1 MAATVAKLPRKA
13 KTPLPLQ
20 DALQIVTVTPEMAV
34 QILERNELNRPLN
47 DQHVHRIARQITEGK
62 WKFNGDTIKISS
74 DHSVVDG
81 QHRLWAIIEAKQ
93 AVDTI
98 IVTGIERDAFAT
110 IDTLRKPRSGSD
122 VIALAG
128 TLKYRNMIAAALGWL
143 IRYQRGV
150 LQTYNQPQNKVENS
164 DIEAAFKEHPGIV
177 RAVER
182 CMPLRGLA
190 NPGIVAF
197 AYYVALDRN
206 GLLAEKLVD
215 TLIDPAGVSIN
226 DPLFRLRSY
235 FTSDHHKRKEAVMSI
250 ALMFKALNA
259 ARAGRKISALSWKNQ
274 GRNPEAFPKL
284 EVD

>member
-13 KTPLPLQ
+13 KTPLPSQ

-259 ARAGRKISALSWKNQ
+259 ARAGRKVSALSWKNQ

>member
-13 KTPLPLQ
+13 KTPLPSQ

-62 WKFNGDTIKISS
+62 WKFNGDTIKVAS

-110 IDTLRKPRSGSD
+110 IDTLRKPRSGAD

-215 TLIDPAGVSIN
+215 TLIDPAGVSIS

>member
-1 MAATVAKLPRKA
+1 M
-13 KTPLPLQ
+13 
-20 DALQIVTVTPEMAV
+20 
-34 QILERNELNRPLN
+34 
-47 DQHVHRIARQITEGK
+47 
-62 WKFNGDTIKISS
+62 
-74 DHSVVDG
+74 
-81 QHRLWAIIEAKQ
+81 
-93 AVDTI
+93 
-98 IVTGIERDAFAT
+98 
-110 IDTLRKPRSGSD
+110 
-122 VIALAG
+122 
-128 TLKYRNMIAAALGWL
+128 
-143 IRYQRGV
+143 

-197 AYYVALDRN
+197 TYYVALDRN

>member
-13 KTPLPLQ
+13 KTPLPSQ

-74 DHSVVDG
+74 NHSVVDG

-197 AYYVALDRN
+197 TYYVALDRN

-259 ARAGRKISALSWKNQ
+259 ARAGRKVSALSWKNQ

>member
-13 KTPLPLQ
+13 KTPLPSQ

-62 WKFNGDTIKISS
+62 WKFNGDTIKVAS

-164 DIEAAFKEHPGIV
+164 DIEAALKEHPGIA

-259 ARAGRKISALSWKNQ
+259 ARAGRKVSALSWKNQ

>member
-13 KTPLPLQ
+13 KTPLPSQ

-74 DHSVVDG
+74 NHSVVDG

-259 ARAGRKISALSWKNQ
+259 ARAGRKVSALSWKNQ

>member
-13 KTPLPLQ
+13 KTPPPSQ

-259 ARAGRKISALSWKNQ
+259 ARAGRKVSALSWKNQ

>member
-1 MAATVAKLPRKA
+1 MAATVANLPRKA
-13 KTPLPLQ
+13 KTPLPSQ

-164 DIEAAFKEHPGIV
+164 DIEVAFKEHPGIV

>member
-13 KTPLPLQ
+13 KTPLPSQ

-128 TLKYRNMIAAALGWL
+128 TLKYRNMVAAALGWL

-259 ARAGRKISALSWKNQ
+259 ARAGRKVSALSWKNQ

>member
-13 KTPLPLQ
+13 KTPLPSQ

-259 ARAGRKISALSWKNQ
+259 AKAGRKVSALSWKNQ

>member
-13 KTPLPLQ
+13 KTPLPSQ

-74 DHSVVDG
+74 NHSVVDG